1 MGERE
6 LLMSPSQPSFSL
18 TEIFFETVQQA
29 HDPRARAHHR
39 RVFRWI

>member
-1 MGERE
+1 MGEDE
-6 LLMSPSQPSFSL
+6 LLSSASESSFSL

-29 HDPRARAHHR
+29 NDPRAHAHHR